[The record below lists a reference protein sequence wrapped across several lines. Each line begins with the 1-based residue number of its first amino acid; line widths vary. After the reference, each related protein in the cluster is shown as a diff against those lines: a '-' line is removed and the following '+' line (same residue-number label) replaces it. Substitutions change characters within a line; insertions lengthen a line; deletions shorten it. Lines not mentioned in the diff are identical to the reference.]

1 MNVSVRGLSSHPLWA
16 DLGKFKTPTLRGLAA
31 RAPYFHNGIAA
42 TLEEVI
48 RHYEVHLGLVFTDQE
63 RAGLAAFLKAL

>member
-1 MNVSVRGLSSHPLWA
+1 MTGLWA

-48 RHYEVHLGLVFTDQE
+48 RHYEVHLGFIFTDQE
-63 RAGLAAFLKAL
+63 RADLAAFLKAL